1 MPQTN
6 PGSLTPQEAF
16 DVSAY
21 IHSKPRPKFNPQYA
35 KY

>member
-1 MPQTN
+1 
-6 PGSLTPQEAF
+6 LTPQEAF